1 MNKLLNIL
9 LLNKLSKEKVEP
21 TGTIN
26 ITENGTVDVTNYAE
40 ADVNVASSGG
50 KNVQFN
56 NEMHVTTYAGYTK
69 GIEITVTKTG
79 TYKVTRE
86 LRRMDTSGTWGS
98 QLYIN
103 GTAYG
108 TANETWGMDY
118 YMNNNTEP
126 NTSSEWQKVIE
137 EHVSL
142 QEGDTISIYGR
153 SKANTNWLY
162 HLYLIIE
169 EE

>member
-1 MNKLLNIL
+1 MNNRILLNYAKQ
-9 LLNKLSKEKVEP
+9 LNKNQ
-21 TGTIN
+21 TIKP
-26 ITENGTVDVTNYAE
+26 
-40 ADVNVASSGG
+40 SGEG

-56 NEMHVTTYAGYTK
+56 NEMHVTTYAAYTK
-69 GIEITVTKTG
+69 GIEITVAKTG
-79 TYKVTRE
+79 IYRVTRE
-86 LRRMDTSGTWGS
+86 LRRIETSGTWGS

-108 TANETWGMDY
+108 TANEIWGMDY
-118 YMNNNTEP
+118 YMNNNTTP
-126 NTSSEWQKVIE
+126 STSSEWQKIIE

-142 QEGDTISIYGR
+142 QEGDTIAIYGR

-162 HLYLIIE
+162 HFYLLLE